1 VVKDVAEILGL
12 VNGVFNPGS
21 EYQVKISEPL
31 DTVLEELKA
40 TPSVVGSP
48 EQTLGKLGVMVISPA
63 VAKGNTLTVTVK
75 GLPIGAFEVFTG
87 VTV

>member
-1 VVKDVAEILGL
+1 
-12 VNGVFNPGS
+12 
-21 EYQVKISEPL
+21 VKISEPVVI
-31 DTVLEELKA
+31 VLELLRA
-40 TPSVVGSP
+40 TPKVVGKP
-48 EQTLGKLGVMVISPA
+48 EQTLGKLGVMLISLA